1 MERSGTRET
10 VESSR
15 KAPLLGGTISECEV
29 IPHYAIASCGLLAEL
44 FLINM
49 AFVASPFMLHY
60 LGKIMIA
67 LLPSTWLIYT
77 LVLIITY
84 KLKLTKTRR
93 IVGFFIAWL
102 ITTITALLIENQPTV
117 FSAIQGQG
125 IVFTAAAIGAI
136 IAVFAIAITRKRN
149 P

>member
-1 MERSGTRET
+1 
-10 VESSR
+10 
-15 KAPLLGGTISECEV
+15 
-29 IPHYAIASCGLLAEL
+29 
-44 FLINM
+44 
-49 AFVASPFMLHY
+49 
-60 LGKIMIA
+60 MIA

>member
-1 MERSGTRET
+1 
-10 VESSR
+10 
-15 KAPLLGGTISECEV
+15 
-29 IPHYAIASCGLLAEL
+29 
-44 FLINM
+44 
-49 AFVASPFMLHY
+49 
-60 LGKIMIA
+60 MIA

-84 KLKLTKTRR
+84 KIKLTKTRR

>member
-1 MERSGTRET
+1 MLGF
-10 VESSR
+10 V
-15 KAPLLGGTISECEV
+15 PLLAYS
-29 IPHYAIASCGLLAEL
+29 
-44 FLINM
+44 
-49 AFVASPFMLHY
+49 
-60 LGKIMIA
+60 
-67 LLPSTWLIYT
+67 LPSSWLIYT

-102 ITTITALLIENQPTV
+102 ITAITALLIADQPTV
-117 FSAIQGQG
+117 FSATQGQG
-125 IVFTAAAIGAI
+125 IFTAATIGAI